1 MSRHNEWLKAMG
13 FSAVIHIVLIISISW
28 FAGFILPTQIN
39 EPAIVE
45 LELISDPGM
54 QESSA
59 SGGPAP
65 AASQAVTPQPWQDI
79 VVPSTMPAKQQVV
92 TEEAEAQSVIT
103 ETEVASQSFSNA
115 VNSSSSQGI
124 GNGGESVG
132 SGSGSGAGTGSD
144 EGAGSGSKGLASPPR
159 ILQKVEPR
167 YPESA
172 RRDGVEGLVTVK
184 LEILENGK
192 PGNVWVVGSSGR
204 NEFDEAAV
212 KAVERWRF
220 VPARDSIN
228 GQPIACISTVEVK
241 FRLN

>member
-1 MSRHNEWLKAMG
+1 MSRRNEWLKAMG
-13 FSAVIHIVLIISISW
+13 CSAAVHIVLIISISW
-28 FAGFILPTQIN
+28 FAGFILPAQID

-59 SGGPAP
+59 PGGPAP
-65 AASQAVTPQPWQDI
+65 AAKQAVPQPHQEM
-79 VVPSTMPAKQQVV
+79 VVPSTIPVKQQVV
-92 TEEAEAQSVIT
+92 TEVAEAESVIT
-103 ETEVASQSFSNA
+103 ETEVASQTFSNA
-115 VNSSSSQGI
+115 VNGSSDQGT
-124 GNGGESVG
+124 GNGGEAMG
-132 SGSGSGAGTGSD
+132 SGSGYGSGIGSGGGTGS
-144 EGAGSGSKGLASPPR
+144 GVKGLTSPPR

-172 RRDGVEGLVTVK
+172 RRDGVEGSVTVK
-184 LEILENGK
+184 LEIMENGK

-204 NEFDEAAV
+204 NELDEAAV

-220 VPARDSIN
+220 VPARDSVN

>member
-1 MSRHNEWLKAMG
+1 MNRHNEWLKAMG

-28 FAGFILPTQIN
+28 FAGFILPTKIDA
-39 EPAIVE
+39 PAIVE
-45 LELISDPGM
+45 LELISDPGT
-54 QESSA
+54 QESSS
-59 SGGPAP
+59 SGSPAP
-65 AASQAVTPQPWQDI
+65 AASQAAIPQPWQDR
-79 VVPSTMPAKQQVV
+79 VVPSTPVKQQVV
-92 TEEAEAQSVIT
+92 TEVAEAESVIT
-103 ETEVASQSFSNA
+103 ETEVASQAFANA
-115 VNSSSSQGI
+115 VNSGSSQGT
-124 GNGGESVG
+124 GSGGESVG
-132 SGSGSGAGTGSD
+132 SGSGSGSGTGSG
-144 EGAGSGSKGLASPPR
+144 EGAGSGTKGLTSPPR

-172 RRDGVEGLVTVK
+172 RRDGVEGHVTVK